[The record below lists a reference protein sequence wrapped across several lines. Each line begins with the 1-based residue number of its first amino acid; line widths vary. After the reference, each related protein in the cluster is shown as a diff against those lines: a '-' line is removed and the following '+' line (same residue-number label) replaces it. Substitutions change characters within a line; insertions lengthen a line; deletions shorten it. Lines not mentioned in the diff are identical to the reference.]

1 MEQKW
6 ENEAR
11 LRETLK
17 KIEGLPD
24 EDINSLFE
32 LADATGMPITDDLL
46 PFFATMLSLR
56 REGKNTTAEMKAA
69 VSDQKE
75 LLENFRQHSS
85 MMLELEREAKSNFIE
100 ELDSR
105 GAQELDLAK
114 IKLEAVTKEVVG
126 DTVQSLSA
134 ELQEKMATALDESR
148 RLEREQFA
156 KEWQANEADSRRKD
170 TRLWASITGGVAA
183 LMIVGGTMVYATG
196 YVNGRDNAQVIA
208 SELASWAKLPNSR
221 PLLEILKTADPAV
234 ITQKCDRGG
243 GKIIDDLGMCEVT
256 IVKDRGV
263 SRYAS
268 NTPVLDQVEVWF
280 KRGHW
285 GWLVALGA
293 FGALIARKLAQ
304 RFVRNRWVS
313 WALDI

>member
-1 MEQKW
+1 MQKW
-6 ENEAR
+6 EQNER
-11 LRETLK
+11 LKETLK

-56 REGKNTTAEMKAA
+56 RDGKNTTAEMKAA

-170 TRLWASITGGVAA
+170 TKLWALIAGGVTA
-183 LMIVGGTMVYATG
+183 LMIVGGTMVYAAG
-196 YVNGRDNAQVIA
+196 YVNGRDNAQVTA

-243 GKIIDDLGMCEVT
+243 GSIVDHLEMCQVT

-263 SRYAS
+263 TRLAS
-268 NTPVLDQVEVWF
+268 STPVLDQIEVWL
-280 KRGHW
+280 KMASW
-285 GWLVALGA
+285 GWLVALTA
-293 FGALIARKLAQ
+293 FGTLIGRKLALK
-304 RFVRNRWVS
+304 FFRNRWVS
-313 WALDI
+313 WALD